1 MTPIFTIHEGEYL
14 AGDKI
19 ERVFSN
25 EGFKV
30 WVPSK
35 DDGIDLLVTNA
46 NASRTCKIQV
56 KFSKGYNSRYAC
68 INHGGWWNLNPQ
80 KITNSSA
87 DFWIFVIYHG
97 ETRSVNYVTIPTNA
111 LINIYSKLNRFAA
124 NGNFHTYISI
134 TNDNQC
140 WETRTTANEFT
151 IAHGFQNGQCE
162 DIRNL
167 NSYLNEEG
175 WDLIRKHINP
185 MPPL

>member
-25 EGFKV
+25 ERFKV

-56 KFSKGYNSRYAC
+56 KFSKGYNGQYAC
-68 INHGGWWNLNPQ
+68 INYSGWWNLNSQ
-80 KITNSSA
+80 KITNSLA

-97 ETRSVNYVTIPTNA
+97 ETKSANYVIIPTKA
-111 LINIYSKLNRFAA
+111 LINIYSELNRLTA
-124 NGNFHTYISI
+124 NNKFHTYISI
-134 TNDNQC
+134 THDNQC
-140 WETRTTANEFT
+140 WETRTTANEND
-151 IAHGFQNGQCE
+151 IINGFRNGQCE
-162 DIRNL
+162 GIRNL
-167 NSYLNEEG
+167 NTYLNDSG
-175 WDLIRKHINP
+175 WNLIRKHINH
-185 MPPL
+185 MDIF